1 MKSMI
6 PCLLAVAL
14 SVAVVLGWSSTSVAA
29 DPETGLE
36 VCGHL
41 DEMAEARQAL
51 VEGDKDRALE
61 YLRAARAI
69 LVECERKA
77 EIASDPEPKL
87 KPGRDL
93 I

>member
-6 PCLLAVAL
+6 PCLIAL
-14 SVAVVLGWSSTSVAA
+14 AVVLGWSSTSVAGE
-29 DPETGLE
+29 PENGLA

-51 VEGDKDRALE
+51 VEGDKERALE

-69 LVECERKA
+69 LVECERQA

-87 KPGRDL
+87 EPGRDL

>member
-6 PCLLAVAL
+6 PCLIA
-14 SVAVVLGWSSTSVAA
+14 VAVVLGWSSTSVAGE
-29 DPETGLE
+29 PETGLE
-36 VCGHL
+36 ICGHL
-41 DEMAEARQAL
+41 DEMAEARKAL
-51 VEGDKDRALE
+51 VEGDKDRALD

-69 LVECERKA
+69 LVDCERQA

-87 KPGRDL
+87 EPGRDL

>member
-1 MKSMI
+1 MKMII
-6 PCLLAVAL
+6 PCLLAVSL
-14 SVAVVLGWSSTSVAA
+14 VLGWSSSSVAG
-29 DPETGLE
+29 DRKDGLE

-51 VEGDKDRALE
+51 VEGNKERALE

-69 LVECERKA
+69 LVECDRKA

-87 KPGRDL
+87 EPGRDL

>member
-6 PCLLAVAL
+6 AFLLLLGLFLGSASTAVA
-14 SVAVVLGWSSTSVAA
+14 S
-29 DPETGLE
+29 DREKGLE

-41 DEMAEARQAL
+41 DEMADARQAL
-51 VEGDKDRALE
+51 VEGDKKRALE
-61 YLRAARAI
+61 SLRAARAI
-69 LVECERKA
+69 LVECERQA

-87 KPGRDL
+87 EPGRDL

>member
-6 PCLLAVAL
+6 PYLLAL
-14 SVAVVLGWSSTSVAA
+14 SVVLGWSSTSAA
-29 DPETGLE
+29 KDRDNGLE

-51 VEGDKDRALE
+51 VEGDKERALE
-61 YLRAARAI
+61 SLRAARAI
-69 LVECERKA
+69 LVECEQKA

-87 KPGRDL
+87 EPGRDL